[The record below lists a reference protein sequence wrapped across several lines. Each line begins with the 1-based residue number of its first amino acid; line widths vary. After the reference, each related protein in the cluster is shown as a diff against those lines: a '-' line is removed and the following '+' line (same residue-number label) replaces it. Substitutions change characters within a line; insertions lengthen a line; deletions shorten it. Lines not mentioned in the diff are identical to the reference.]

1 MLDISIFMLDLYNIT
16 IMKAKVYLIFVIA
29 GSLTIMAGI
38 WAYYSIQGSFVL
50 TDLFQFLIIG
60 LLIIFALFLG
70 IRRISSERRGLPAED
85 ELSKKVIQ
93 KAAGTA
99 YYISLY
105 MWLVISYLADSR
117 ELANHTWIGIGIVC
131 MAILFAGSW
140 LYHNYNG
147 IQD

>member
-117 ELANHTWIGIGIVC
+117 ELATHTWIGIGIVC